1 MIYKFNNFLNKP
13 FNKIILWFFLGFIIS
28 LVGIIRPKADTL
40 EGWAKNVDLFTDVN
54 LGSCS
59 NGSCSFGYSL
69 TDEYFYDT
77 QSLIKY
83 GYFTSENHSLGTY
96 GDMILNFHRYK
107 SGYLYSHSTY
117 LCFSNNI
124 TIDTIETY
132 VGNYSSVLNKVG
144 NLDYNEFLVQTLDNN
159 PFSPGD
165 EFYKCNLIVNLFVPS
180 VDGQN
185 IGTVFMGSTGSTR
198 VSLIGEKYESL
209 GIYTDS
215 VANSLSSVISSSG
228 LATASSINQVNSSIN
243 QVKQEVTEINNSV
256 DKVNDTLNDD
266 DTTGATSEA
275 SDFFSGFNSNT
286 FGLTSIVT
294 APLNLIQ
301 SLTSQSCSSLHL
313 PLPYLDN
320 KYLDLPCMSSIYSQ
334 FFGNFFTLY
343 QTITFGIVAYWV
355 CVRIFNQVK
364 DFKNPEHDEIE
375 VLDL

>member
-1 MIYKFNNFLNKP
+1 MMKINSFLEKPIYKF
-13 FNKIILWFFLGFIIS
+13 ILWFSLGFIIS
-28 LVGIIRPKADTL
+28 LVGIIRPKADIL

-124 TIDTIETY
+124 TIDTVETY

-144 NLDYNEFLVQTLDNN
+144 NLDYNEVLVQTLDNN

-198 VSLIGEKYESL
+198 VSLIGEKYDSL
-209 GIYTDS
+209 GIYTDT
-215 VANSLSSVISSSG
+215 VANSLSSVINSSG
-228 LATASSINQVNSSIN
+228 LATASSINQVNTSIN

-266 DTTGATSEA
+266 TIDS
-275 SDFFSGFNSNT
+275 SNT
-286 FGLTSIVT
+286 TDTLSGLSNSVASNSVISDLLLLPVRLFQNIV
-294 APLNLIQ
+294 NNING
-301 SLTSQSCSSLHL
+301 SCSSFNLGTL
-313 PLPYLDN
+313 YNTNLS
-320 KYLDLPCMSSIYSQ
+320 LPCINIPSLIGYTLWTVIDILFCGSFVLVIRKKFVDIFESLSELKNG
-334 FFGNFFTLY
+334 GN
-343 QTITFGIVAYWV
+343 
-355 CVRIFNQVK
+355 
-364 DFKNPEHDEIE
+364 
-375 VLDL
+375 DLE

>member
-1 MIYKFNNFLNKP
+1 MMKINSFLEKPINKL
-13 FNKIILWFFLGFIIS
+13 ILWFSLGFIIF
-28 LVGIIRPKADTL
+28 LVGIIHPKAFTL
-40 EGWAKNVDLFTDVN
+40 EGWAKDVDLFTDVN

-59 NGSCSFGYSL
+59 GGSCSFVYSL

-124 TIDTIETY
+124 TIDTVETY
-132 VGNYSSVLNKVG
+132 VGNYSSVLNKDG
-144 NLDYNEFLVQTLDNN
+144 NLDYNEVLIQTLDNN

-180 VDGQN
+180 VDDQN

-198 VSLIGEKYESL
+198 VSLIGEKYQSL
-209 GIYTDS
+209 GIYTDT

-266 DTTGATSEA
+266 TVDS
-275 SDFFSGFNSNT
+275 SNT
-286 FGLTSIVT
+286 TDTLSGLSNSVASNSVISDLLLLPVTLFQNIV
-294 APLNLIQ
+294 NNING
-301 SLTSQSCSSLHL
+301 SCSSFNLGTL
-313 PLPYLDN
+313 YNTNLS
-320 KYLDLPCMSSIYSQ
+320 LPCINIPSLIGDTLWTVIDILFCG
-334 FFGNFFTLY
+334 FFVLVIRKKFVDIFESLSELKNGGN
-343 QTITFGIVAYWV
+343 
-355 CVRIFNQVK
+355 
-364 DFKNPEHDEIE
+364 
-375 VLDL
+375 DLE